1 MIAVR
6 KLRIL
11 RKMVVP
17 SGDGHDRPK
26 RRDRHVY
33 IAGQLPD
40 YWLEAVEQ
48 SNVDPRHEHLNAE
61 IAGWK
66 P

>member
-1 MIAVR
+1 
-6 KLRIL
+6 
-11 RKMVVP
+11 MVVP